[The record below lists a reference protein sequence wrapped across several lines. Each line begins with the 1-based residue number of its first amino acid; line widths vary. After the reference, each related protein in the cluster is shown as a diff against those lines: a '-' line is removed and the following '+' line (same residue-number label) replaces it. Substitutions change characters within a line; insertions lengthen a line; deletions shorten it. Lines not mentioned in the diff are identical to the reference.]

1 MKTSL
6 NRQKMQGLSIFTWL
20 IVLAIGGLLLLATI
34 RLVPVYLEYSSVR
47 TVINNVITD
56 SNTAMLSEHQI
67 RDTISKRFQVNRV
80 ESISAND
87 VEIKK
92 DGTMIY
98 IGVDYEVREPLISN
112 VGLIVT
118 FKRDFEKN
126 LRQ

>member
-34 RLVPVYLEYSSVR
+34 RLVPVYLEYNSVR

-80 ESISAND
+80 ESISANE

-92 DGTMIY
+92 DGTTIY

>member
-20 IVLAIGGLLLLATI
+20 IILAIGGLLLLATI
-34 RLVPVYLEYSSVR
+34 RLVPVYLEYNSVR

-80 ESISAND
+80 ESISANE

-92 DGTMIY
+92 DGTTIY